1 AVETGRTWWLVLSGA
16 LVGLAFETKM
26 LQAFVV
32 LPAFGLVYLWA
43 GPPKLGRRIGQLLA
57 GGAALLVS
65 AGWWVAAV
73 AFWPAS
79 ARPYIGST
87 TDNSV
92 LSLVFGYNGFSRI
105 IGRSG
110 GPGPGGPGGGG
121 PGFGG
126 SPGWLRLFNIENG
139 TQIAWLIPPAA
150 VGL

>member
-1 AVETGRTWWLVLSGA
+1 MLSGA

-73 AFWPAS
+73 AFQALKEIEYFFEERRASVAARRLVGLDAAGRPYERVNLLSRIDANGESLTDVDSVISLFYSASPHQRIS
-79 ARPYIGST
+79 AR
-87 TDNSV
+87 
-92 LSLVFGYNGFSRI
+92 
-105 IGRSG
+105 
-110 GPGPGGPGGGG
+110 
-121 PGFGG
+121 
-126 SPGWLRLFNIENG
+126 
-139 TQIAWLIPPAA
+139 
-150 VGL
+150 